1 MAIIGVFPSSLLGS
15 ANDHRLHTLSQRLS
29 GRQFPLPLTQKCM
42 NLSLWYAFFLQ
53 WVNKKD
59 DEKILA
65 VEWKLVKE
73 INKAAKTKNQAV
85 GYGVSIHKLLL
96 QGSRSNIRNREIS
109 QRKLQTVSK
118 KYDSKGFFQNSALG
132 GFKLQLS

>member
-1 MAIIGVFPSSLLGS
+1 MVYLFFA
-15 ANDHRLHTLSQRLS
+15 
-29 GRQFPLPLTQKCM
+29 
-42 NLSLWYAFFLQ
+42 FLQ

-85 GYGVSIHKLLL
+85 GYP
-96 QGSRSNIRNREIS
+96 
-109 QRKLQTVSK
+109 
-118 KYDSKGFFQNSALG
+118 
-132 GFKLQLS
+132 